1 MGWCIPNVCWWE
13 FLLQIFSHISGFVDL
28 WVVQE
33 SGFVRGWKLNLY
45 KQHQFFS
52 IIADEPPPPPQ
63 PSKHLE
69 ASEKISKWK
78 KYSQLT
84 FTLTM
89 TGGIFHWTRG
99 QGYNIN
105 KRREKS
111 GEVAAKIGI
120 EQKFGNVILINFPT
134 DLNTIKSAWE
144 NNKNLKKY
152 PASML
157 KDQHYHHL
165 LWWNVSF
172 QYIIT
177 FSELPFQYHCFGQEK
192 PP

>member
-84 FTLTM
+84 ECIYINHDWVI
-89 TGGIFHWTRG
+89 GQGW

-105 KRREKS
+105 TRRKKVGS
-111 GEVAAKIGI
+111 CSKNTSQRTNGPTLSPSSLV
-120 EQKFGNVILINFPT
+120 KF
-134 DLNTIKSAWE
+134 
-144 NNKNLKKY
+144 
-152 PASML
+152 
-157 KDQHYHHL
+157 
-165 LWWNVSF
+165 SF

-177 FSELPFQYHCFGQEK
+177 FSELPFQCYCFGQEK